1 LWRETG
7 WRNKA
12 KVEGRKTGLKRE
24 RERER
29 ERERSVSVVVLA
41 GSHSGEE
48 D

>member
-1 LWRETG
+1 LWREPG

-29 ERERSVSVVVLA
+29 ERSVSVVVLA